1 MTEQPTKLHLH
12 TDTQVLKVHFGAKVF
27 EFPAEFLRVHSTSAE
42 VKGHG
47 AGQETLVT
55 GKQAVMIKNI
65 LPVGQYGVSIHFD
78 DGHDSGIYTWDYLKE
93 LGQKKSQF
101 WQTYLDK
108 LEQSGKARDPH
119 TTAVKMALS

>member
-1 MTEQPTKLHLH
+1 MTEQPTRLHLH
-12 TDTQVLKVHFGAKVF
+12 TDTQVLKVHFGSKVF

-55 GKQAVMIKNI
+55 GKQSVMIKNI

-78 DGHDSGIYTWDYLKE
+78 DGHDSGLYSWEELFALGSGQTELWNDYLERLEKAGHRRRPT
-93 LGQKKSQF
+93 LSVVNATKS
-101 WQTYLDK
+101 
-108 LEQSGKARDPH
+108 
-119 TTAVKMALS
+119 